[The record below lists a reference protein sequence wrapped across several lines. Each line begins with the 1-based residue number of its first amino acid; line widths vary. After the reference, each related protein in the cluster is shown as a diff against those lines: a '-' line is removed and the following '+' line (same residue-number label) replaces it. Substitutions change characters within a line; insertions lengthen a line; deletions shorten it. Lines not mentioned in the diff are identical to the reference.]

1 MLSQEQ
7 YDRLMND
14 FDNAER
20 MLAEELEN
28 LESYYPDYED
38 PDLFDDSFSFL
49 LNWEDSEPTDSE
61 LDTIDNEYSD
71 LDLSSIDSG
80 LVL

>member
-7 YDRLMND
+7 YDRLMD
-14 FDNAER
+14 DYDRAER

-28 LESYYPDYED
+28 LESYYPDYD
-38 PDLFDDSFSFL
+38 DLDLFDSSFSFL
-49 LNWEDSEPTDSE
+49 LNWEDSEPSDSE

-71 LDLSSIDSG
+71 LLSE
-80 LVL
+80 

>member
-1 MLSQEQ
+1 MLTENQ
-7 YDRLMND
+7 YDQLMDD

-20 MLAEELEN
+20 MLSEEIANAEL
-28 LESYYPDYED
+28 YDED
-38 PDLFDDSFSFL
+38 DLDLFDSSFSFL

-71 LDLSSIDSG
+71 LLSE
-80 LVL
+80 